1 MKPITDFIKRP
12 EALAFL
18 VAAVLHLLSQLPAV
32 QGGAFVLPT
41 ESINLVVTVAYG
53 VFFGFFI
60 EGRFKKDD
68 YVASLST
75 LWKSAK
81 FQTLWLSIIALFIN
95 DGLLKPTG
103 FSLPETVIADLGQ
116 LITVVASGKGLVDG
130 LRLNQGTEIKLEAE
144 SQVEPKFLGRK

>member
-1 MKPITDFIKRP
+1 MKPITDFLKRP

-18 VAAVLHLLSQLPAV
+18 VAIATHALSQLPAV
-32 QGGAFVLPT
+32 QSGAFVLPT

-60 EGRFKKDD
+60 EGRFKKED

-81 FQTLWLSIIALFIN
+81 FQTLWLSIVALFIN

-103 FSLPETVIADLGQ
+103 FSLPESVIADLGQ
-116 LITVVASGKGLVDG
+116 LVAVIASGKGLVDG
-130 LRLNQGTEIKLEAE
+130 LRLNQSTEIKLEAD
-144 SQVEPKFLGRK
+144 VEVSPKFLGRS